1 MRWPVMAIIKKPDLS
16 CVNKF
21 VLCRLLASLREGGL
35 GYAVLRDQPA
45 CDQLVHNAGAQ
56 LAPAFLLF
64 RLKELRVVG
73 RPGCEFPPLA
83 AILHRPG
90 AELLAV
96 ARPQQGRLGCDT
108 ERELRIHSCRSGES
122 GLLDMD
128 LQHG

>member
-35 GYAVLRDQPA
+35 GCAVLRDQPA

-56 LAPAFLLF
+56 FVPAFLLP
-64 RLKELRVVG
+64 RLQEFRVVG
-73 RPGCEFPPLA
+73 CPGCESSPLA

-96 ARPQQGRLGCDT
+96 ARPQQGRLGFDT
-108 ERELRIHSCRSGES
+108 KR
-122 GLLDMD
+122 
-128 LQHG
+128 